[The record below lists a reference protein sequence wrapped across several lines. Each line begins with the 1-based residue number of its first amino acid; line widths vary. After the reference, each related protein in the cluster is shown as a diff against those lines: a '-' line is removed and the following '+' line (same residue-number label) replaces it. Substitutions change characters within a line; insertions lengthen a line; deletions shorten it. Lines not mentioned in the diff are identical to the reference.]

1 MGNNAT
7 LRPLLRA
14 SLAGLVLAA
23 IAVAQT
29 PDWRRVGNSALDL
42 ELAGLATG
50 PVDRVW
56 YSASGDQIW
65 ARSSSGKTFV
75 TSDLDHWV
83 ASAPGSV
90 TPPAPDGR
98 TITIPENG
106 AQVRNPASASPRVYA
121 LGQSVHRSDNSG

>member
-7 LRPLLRA
+7 LRPLLRV

-23 IAVAQT
+23 SAVAQA

-56 YSASGDQIW
+56 YSANGDQIW
-65 ARSSSGKTFV
+65 IHTSSGKIFV
-75 TSDLDHWV
+75 TNDLDHWV
-83 ASAPGSV
+83 AAAPGSL

-98 TITIPENG
+98 TIAIPENG
-106 AQVRNPASASPRVYA
+106 AQVRNPA
-121 LGQSVHRSDNSG
+121 